1 MNLVLVP
8 IVVILLLLAL
18 LAAGMAM
25 AFWSMAIVMKLVMS
39 GFIGGLADA
48 AVPGRLPYGPLGAV
62 AAGIVGGFVG
72 SALLPTL
79 GPPLFGVEIV
89 PTFLGA
95 LAVVGLF
102 EVFANTRSRA
112 EP

>member
-1 MNLVLVP
+1 MLLPV
-8 IVVILLLLAL
+8 VVILILLAF

-48 AVPGRLPYGPLGAV
+48 VVPGRLPYGPLGAV
-62 AAGIVGGFVG
+62 AAGIFGGVVGGT
-72 SALLPTL
+72 LLPSL

-95 LAVVGLF
+95 LAVVGIF
-102 EVFANTRSRA
+102 EIVANTRSRA
-112 EP
+112 EL